1 MSILVHRTSHKL
13 LGFLGILLVVVLV
26 VSAGLGR
33 FPIAP
38 PEVVRLFWIRLSGA
52 PLPKALEQASL
63 VVFRIRLPRLVGATL
78 VGSALAASGAAYQGL
93 FQNPLVSPDVL
104 GVSAGAAFGA
114 VLSLFLG
121 LHPMALL
128 LVSFSF
134 GLATALLVGLLA
146 RKVGQNSNL
155 ALVLSGIMVGSL
167 LSSAISLLKLL
178 ADPTNVL
185 PALTYWLMGGL
196 SAIKEPQLFIAGPF
210 ILAALALL
218 FALRW
223 RINLLTMGEE
233 EARTLGAQVPLSRTL
248 IILAATLATSAS
260 VAISGP
266 IGWVGLVIPHFARM
280 LAGSDY
286 RVLLPASMLM
296 GASFL
301 ILVDDFSR
309 LLAASEIPIG
319 ILTSFVGVPV
329 FLMLIRR
336 GGVR

>member
-1 MSILVHRTSHKL
+1 MSINRRSSQRL
-13 LGFLGILLVVVLV
+13 LGFLAVLLVVVFV
-26 VSAGLGR
+26 ISAGLGR
-33 FPIAP
+33 FPLSPLAVLRLLWIHFSVSVVP
-38 PEVVRLFWIRLSGA
+38 PDLQ
-52 PLPKALEQASL
+52 QASL
-63 VVFRIRLPRLVGATL
+63 VLFRIRIPRLLGASL

-121 LHPMALL
+121 LHTTGLV
-128 LVSFSF
+128 LVSFVF
-134 GLATALLVGLLA
+134 GLGTALLVGLLA
-146 RKVGQNSNL
+146 RKVGQNAHL

-167 LSSAISLLKLL
+167 LSSATSLVKLL

-196 SAIKEPQLFIAGPF
+196 SAVKESQLLIAGPVIF
-210 ILAALALL
+210 LSLILLL
-218 FALRW
+218 ALRW
-223 RINLLTMGEE
+223 RINLLTMGDE
-233 EARTLGAQVPLSRTL
+233 EARTLGAQVPLSRAL
-248 IILAATLATSAS
+248 IIFAATLATAAC

-286 RVLLPASMLM
+286 RVLLPASLLM

-309 LLAASEIPIG
+309 LLTTSEIPIG
-319 ILTSFVGVPV
+319 IVTSFLGVPV
-329 FLMLIRR
+329 FLILIRR
-336 GGVR
+336 GSSR